1 MQRLAIR
8 ILCIALIAIYGGV
21 SSATAVQT
29 KRPDGGFTPRLDKLQ
44 GLLDYIHTAEKI
56 EVKAGPTLWQAVGA
70 IPIAAGVLI
79 VPEQEADLRTWLYDF
94 LVAFSVSGNDSLAA
108 QFYLRE
114 GVNNPTALKHLKET
128 LEHWGVR
135 KGDTPFDLFQAMHRA
150 ILDEQGCEYR
160 FGHAFLR
167 HSTFEVFEMQGR
179 YEHYRSHRQGVVKS
193 KFKLQREVEAYLAE
207 HPEAADD
214 LEAVRTVLELSTDIG
229 TAEPPPALFAAARAN
244 ALKAVHA
251 EERTHKTQ
259 RTSFWQ
265 RLPRP
270 VYLVGVSGRAGR
282 GGVGSA
288 LAGDHFCVGRSGRRS
303 A

>member
-8 ILCIALIAIYGGV
+8 ILCIALIAVYGGV
-21 SSATAVQT
+21 SSAAAVQT

-70 IPIAAGVLI
+70 IPIAAGVPI
-79 VPEQEADLRTWLYDF
+79 VPEQEADLRAWLYDF

-114 GVNNPTALKHLKET
+114 GVNNPTALKHIKET

-135 KGDTPFDLFQAMHRA
+135 KGDTPFDLLQAMHRA

-179 YEHYRSHRQGVVKS
+179 YEHYRSHRQSVVKS
-193 KFKLQREVEAYLAE
+193 KFKLQREVEAALRAGE
-207 HPEAADD
+207 KR
-214 LEAVRTVLELSTDIG
+214 VFTDI
-229 TAEPPPALFAAARAN
+229 AF
-244 ALKAVHA
+244 VA
-251 EERTHKTQ
+251 EEPAEFAGAAGPVCTP
-259 RTSFWQ
+259 FFC
-265 RLPRP
+265 RLVWDPERAMWRFVEVFYASKRP
-270 VYLVGVSGRAGR
+270 NPFLF
-282 GGVGSA
+282 SA
-288 LAGDHFCVGRSGRRS
+288 I
-303 A
+303 